1 MIVDD
6 VSTAMTLL
14 DLFESQVKSSPTATA
29 VTVETGK
36 SYSYKDVDL
45 IALNLGTELAYA
57 ISVSPV
63 DEGRD
68 ETPLVAVMMN
78 RGVALVAAILGILKA
93 GAGNLLSFIDNSIL
107 ISSMTITISSVQLIN
122 CLLHSICSSG
132 PIISTRQTNP
142 RICAVEM
149 PGLDN

>member
-1 MIVDD
+1 
-6 VSTAMTLL
+6 MTLL

-45 IALNLGTELAYA
+45 IAINLGTELAYA

-93 GAGNLLSFIDNSIL
+93 GAGNFPSFIDNSSL
-107 ISSMTITISSVQLIN
+107 TSSMTITISRVQLI
-122 CLLHSICSSG
+122 
-132 PIISTRQTNP
+132 
-142 RICAVEM
+142 
-149 PGLDN
+149 